1 MRILCTGHRGFV
13 GQHLV
18 TELRDAGHDVFGH
31 DHDEGDL
38 SELGVFE
45 GAVERHQPD
54 QVVHLAAQVGR
65 LFGEQDIEYTIRQ
78 NVLMTG
84 LVAHACGER
93 GIPLLYASTSEVY
106 GDCGHIVCRE
116 EGPLTPWQPT
126 RLPHNAYGLT
136 KRQGEEF
143 CRLYAPEGLRIVRLS
158 MPYGPGAPPGR
169 GRRAMDNFLWW
180 AHHGMPITVHQGAER
195 SWCWVGDT
203 VRGIR
208 MVLEDGDDEVYNVGR
223 DDRRVSMLRLAE
235 MACDLAGA
243 PHSLIKM
250 VSAPAR
256 QTVVKRLSTERL
268 RSLGWVPTVELEDG
282 MRVVLDWVRHYDA
295 DGCWVGVSEAA

>member
-1 MRILCTGHRGFV
+1 MRILITGNQGFI
-13 GQHLV
+13 GTHL
-18 TELRDAGHDVFGH
+18 TKELTDAGHQVFGH
-31 DHDEGDL
+31 DHQDGDL
-38 SELGVFE
+38 TQLGVFE
-45 GAVERHQPD
+45 ATVERVAPD

-93 GIPLLYASTSEVY
+93 RIPLLYASTSEVY
-106 GDCGHIVCRE
+106 GDCGQLTCVE
-116 EGPLTPWQPT
+116 EPAEMWQT
-126 RLPHNAYGLT
+126 SRLPHNAYGLT

-143 CRLYAPEGLRIVRLS
+143 CRLYAPQDLRIVRLS

-180 AHHGMPITVHQGAER
+180 ALHGKPITVHAGAER

-208 MVLEDGDDEVYNVGR
+208 MVLEDSQDLIYNIGR
-223 DDRRVSMLRLAE
+223 DDQRVSMRELAE
-235 MACDLAGA
+235 MACDLTGA
-243 PHSLIKM
+243 PYSLIE
-250 VSAPAR
+250 VIEPPAR
-256 QTVVKRLSTERL
+256 QTVVKRLSTRRL
-268 RSLGWVPTVELEDG
+268 RSLGWKPTVELEDG
-282 MRVVLDWVRHYDA
+282 MRVVLEWVRQFDA
-295 DGCWVGVSEAA
+295 DGHLLTREAA

>member
-1 MRILCTGHRGFV
+1 MRILITGDKGFI
-13 GQHLV
+13 GQHLAN
-18 TELRDAGHDVFGH
+18 ELADAGHLIAGH
-31 DHDEGDL
+31 DRDEGDL
-38 SELGVFE
+38 TELGVFE
-45 GAVERHQPD
+45 HAIERHNPD
-54 QVVHLAAQVGR
+54 QVIHLAAQVGR

-84 LVAHACGER
+84 LVAHACGQR
-93 GIPLLYASTSEVY
+93 KIPLLYASTSEVY
-106 GDCGHIVCRE
+106 GDCGHVVCYE
-116 EGPLTPWQPT
+116 HANEMWQMPH
-126 RLPHNAYGLT
+126 LPHNAYGLT

-143 CRLYAPEGLRIVRLS
+143 CRLYAPHGLRIVRLS

-180 AHHGMPITVHQGAER
+180 AHHRQPITVHAGAER

-208 MVLEDGDDEVYNVGR
+208 MVLEQGDHDVYNVGR
-223 DDRRVSMLRLAE
+223 DDRRVSMRELAE

-243 PHSLIKM
+243 PYSLIET
-250 VSAPAR
+250 VQPPER

-268 RSLGWVPTVELEDG
+268 RTLGWAPTVELEDG
-282 MRVVLDWVRHYDA
+282 MRVVLDWVRKFDA
-295 DGCWVGVSEAA
+295 DGRRLDRKAA